1 LAEAGIHLVW
11 FYNKLTMSNKYH
23 RLCAGERIVIANMR
37 QAGKNQIEIAQAI
50 GSSQST
56 ISKELARNCGERG
69 YRPAQA
75 NRLAMERKI
84 QKRTRPKVMVGI
96 IKDEVEARL
105 RIKHSPDQIS
115 NSLALKGL
123 KVSHETIYQHLV
135 DDRKAGGDLSLNLRI
150 NGKRRYRRRS
160 KIGRGEKIPNRV
172 DIEERPM
179 IISGRNRYGDWEA
192 DLIQGAAGSGF
203 LLSIH
208 ERKSRVGKLHLLPD
222 KSSAETMQGI
232 ITALNGLKVNS
243 ITYDN
248 GLEFAMH
255 ERINDLLE
263 CKSYFCKPYRS
274 WEKGG
279 VENYNGLVRQ
289 YFPKGHDF
297 ATITLERL
305 IEVEEEINNRPRNI
319 LAYQSPNDLLDH
331 LRASCA
337 PSPGG
342 FRGTARFHFRARYA
356 RPCVPSRRS
365 AKGSTKPY
373 TKPEG
378 ITPPLDIP

>member
-1 LAEAGIHLVW
+1 
-11 FYNKLTMSNKYH
+11 MSNKYH
-23 RLCAGERIVIANMR
+23 RLCAENRIVIANMR
-37 QAGKNQIEIAQAI
+37 QAGKNQIEIARAI
-50 GSSQST
+50 GSSQAT
-56 ISKELARNCGERG
+56 ISKELSRNRGERG

-75 NRLAMERKI
+75 DRLATERKS

-96 IKDEVEARL
+96 LKDEVEARL

-115 NSLALKGL
+115 NSLVLKGL
-123 KVSHETIYQHLV
+123 KVSHETIYQHLAR
-135 DDRKAGGDLSLNLRI
+135 DRKAGGDLSLNLRI

-172 DIEERPM
+172 GIEERPM
-179 IISGRNRYGDWEA
+179 FISGRNRYGDWEA

-203 LLSIH
+203 LLSIY
-208 ERKSRVGKLHLLPD
+208 ERKSRVGRLHLLPD
-222 KSSAETMQGI
+222 KSSAGTMEGI
-232 ITALNGLKVNS
+232 VTVLNGLRVNS

-255 ERINDLLE
+255 ERVNELLE
-263 CKSYFCKPYRS
+263 CESYFCKPYHS

-289 YFPKGHDF
+289 YFPKGYDF
-297 ATITLERL
+297 TMITLERL
-305 IEVEEEINNRPRNI
+305 QEVEEEINNRPRRI

-337 PSPGG
+337 PSPRRL
-342 FRGTARFHFRARYA
+342 RGTGRFHFRPRSA
-356 RPCVPSRRS
+356 RPSVPSPSS
-365 AKGSTKPY
+365 AKN
-373 TKPEG
+373 
-378 ITPPLDIP
+378 